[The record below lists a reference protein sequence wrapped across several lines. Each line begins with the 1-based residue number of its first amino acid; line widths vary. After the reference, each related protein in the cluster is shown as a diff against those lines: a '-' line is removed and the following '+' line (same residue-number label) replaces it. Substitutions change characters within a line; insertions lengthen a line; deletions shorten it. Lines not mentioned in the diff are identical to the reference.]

1 MHAKL
6 HLSQYKIFNVKTN
19 TSDYTNSQ
27 VTPVAHISQQI
38 QVQAIILWYA
48 VHTEL
53 KKQTYFAHI
62 CQIHTNFMFLQSSGT
77 NITKR
82 PRSTKCQIVVKYKI
96 QPDIVVEP
104 SAEILLLP
112 NDIIIKPCRHF
123 PFSARPTLTCWI
135 WFAFFQSI

>member
-38 QVQAIILWYA
+38 QVQAIILWYT

-53 KKQTYFAHI
+53 KKKHISHTYAKYIQTSCF
-62 CQIHTNFMFLQSSGT
+62 
-77 NITKR
+77 
-82 PRSTKCQIVVKYKI
+82 YKV
-96 QPDIVVEP
+96 PV
-104 SAEILLLP
+104 
-112 NDIIIKPCRHF
+112 
-123 PFSARPTLTCWI
+123 PTLQNVPVAPNAKLWSNTKYN
-135 WFAFFQSI
+135 QTL